1 MKYFFYILGSIL
13 FLFAPMEYASIGI
26 GLFIMG
32 IPFHISDIKEDIL
45 KHIEENTESL
55 RFDHR
60 QLKKDIKDLEVKN

>member
-13 FLFAPMEYASIGI
+13 FLFTPMEYASIGI

>member
-1 MKYFFYILGSIL
+1 MKYIFYILGGIL
-13 FLFAPMEYASIGI
+13 FLFAPIKYTSIGI

-45 KHIEENTESL
+45 KHIEENIESL

-60 QLKKDIKDLEVKN
+60 QLKKDIKDLEVKK

>member
-1 MKYFFYILGSIL
+1 MKYIFYILGSIL
-13 FLFAPMEYASIGI
+13 FLFAPMKYASIGV

-45 KHIEENTESL
+45 KHIEENIESL

-60 QLKKDIKDLEVKN
+60 QLKKDIKDLEVKK